1 MQKELGV
8 WSEAGTLRTVM
19 VCRPGFAHKRLT
31 PSNCNDLLYDDVMWV
46 ERAREHHADFVQKM
60 RNRGVDVLDMSDML
74 QDVVGTEAGRKWI
87 LDRKIVDDA
96 VNPIMTADLRDWLDG
111 LESEELVDY
120 LIGGLSLEEVP
131 DEVGGTYKAAVAPD
145 GYMREDWLMP
155 PLPNTQFM
163 RDNSAWIFNG
173 VSVNPMFWPA
183 RKQETLL
190 TAAIYKF
197 HPNFANKSFHTWF
210 GDPDKA
216 WNPNTFLEGGDI
228 MPVKPGVLL
237 VGMGERSSLNAT
249 TELAKA
255 LFQAGAA
262 DRVIA
267 ARLPKTRAA
276 MHLDTVFTFCSE
288 DVVNAYMPIVDD
300 TWTFSLRPDSK
311 QRGGIDIRR
320 DGTKL
325 VDTMSDALGV
335 KLHVVPTGG
344 NYFNVEREQWND
356 ANNTLA
362 LSPGV
367 VMGYA
372 SNIETNHSL
381 RKAGIEVIEI
391 DGSELG
397 RGRGGSRCM
406 TCPIERDPLY
416 V

>member
-8 WSEAGTLRTVM
+8 LSEAGTLRTVM

-237 VGMGERSSLNAT
+237 VGMASAPRSTRPPSWRRPCSRPVPPTASSRPACPRPAPPCTSTRCSRSAPRTSSTPTCRSST
-249 TELAKA
+249 T
-255 LFQAGAA
+255 
-262 DRVIA
+262 
-267 ARLPKTRAA
+267 
-276 MHLDTVFTFCSE
+276 
-288 DVVNAYMPIVDD
+288 
-300 TWTFSLRPDSK
+300 
-311 QRGGIDIRR
+311 
-320 DGTKL
+320 
-325 VDTMSDALGV
+325 
-335 KLHVVPTGG
+335 
-344 NYFNVEREQWND
+344 
-356 ANNTLA
+356 
-362 LSPGV
+362 
-367 VMGYA
+367 
-372 SNIETNHSL
+372 
-381 RKAGIEVIEI
+381 
-391 DGSELG
+391 
-397 RGRGGSRCM
+397 RGRSRCAP
-406 TCPIERDPLY
+406 TPSSAAASTFVATAPSWSTR
-416 V
+416 